1 MDLPCVYI
9 CEILDGFMLIRNI
22 LYVGLAKQAKYEI
35 SYSVM

>member
-1 MDLPCVYI
+1 MYI

-22 LYVGLAKQAKYEI
+22 LYVGLGVFAKQAKYEI